1 MLRRVTPAEI
11 PYFYDTLYKP
21 YIEELRQY
29 GGCDGMTLSRLIYH
43 LSHEPME
50 ALVFDV
56 NGSDAGFVIIEHVSN
71 EELYVP
77 MDYIIEFYV
86 RGDCRR
92 KGIGSEAFSELLE
105 MTDRPF
111 FFTVL
116 TLNESAA
123 AFWRRQIALN
133 DLRPVRPDPGQIR
146 FAGNAQLFCLRKSR

>member
-21 YIEELRQY
+21 YIDELRQY

-50 ALVFDV
+50 AYVFEVD
-56 NGSDAGFVIIEHVSN
+56 GSDAGFVIREHVTGES
-71 EELYVP
+71 LYVP
-77 MDYIIEFYV
+77 MDYLIEFYV
-86 RGDCRR
+86 KREYRR
-92 KGIGSEAFSELLE
+92 RGIGTAAFAELLDD
-105 MTDRPF
+105 TDRPF

-146 FAGNAQLFCLRKSR
+146 FAGDSQLFCLKKSR